1 MNASYR
7 LRTICSK
14 GLLLVL
20 LNLLGGVCW
29 NLELEGRRPGGVK
42 FMPAGLD
49 LSHAGSAPVRHHPQ
63 PFSTYRF
70 LTHQPEFRPPR
81 NCPSQ
86 GLSLRQPGSHSAGI
100 SAFQAGQ
107 KCQGIHVPRGGGPH
121 PVSEGSWRMTITTP
135 LRPVSCL

>member
-70 LTHQPEFRPPR
+70 LTHQPEFRPPGTAPPKDSLSDNLDPTLPAFLHFRLVR
-81 NCPSQ
+81 NAKEFMSP
-86 GLSLRQPGSHSAGI
+86 
-100 SAFQAGQ
+100 
-107 KCQGIHVPRGGGPH
+107 GGG
-121 PVSEGSWRMTITTP
+121 VALTQ
-135 LRPVSCL
+135 